1 VRRVLSVIM
10 CPETG
15 ASTSTFCSVRRV
27 LIVGAGRLGQAAA
40 DILLRTQKTT
50 RAVEP
55 VGFVDDDPALL
66 GWQYLGLSVLGG
78 IAAMMKIPH
87 DEVLIAVG
95 DNATRCRLYKQLV
108 RSGDRLAT
116 ARHSDAVVAPDAVV
130 GPGTIICDR
139 SVIGPGAVIGANSI
153 INSGCCIA
161 HGSKLSEHVWVGS
174 AAYLGGEVAVDEG
187 AWIGADVTILA
198 RRRIGA
204 WSYVDAGSVVDRD
217 VPDGLAVSGA
227 PASRAGQGLNAK
239 RSRDSRKSDRMHC
252 LRPIG

>member
-1 VRRVLSVIM
+1 M

-15 ASTSTFCSVRRV
+15 ASTPTLNSVRRV
-27 LIVGAGRLGQAAA
+27 LIVGAGHLGQAAA

-78 IAAMMKIPH
+78 VVAMMNIPH

-95 DNATRCRLYKQLV
+95 DNATRCQLYEQLI

-116 ARHSDAVVAPDAVV
+116 ARHSDAVVAHDAVV

-153 INSGCCIA
+153 ISSGCCIA

-204 WSYVDAGSVVDRD
+204 WSYVDAGSVVERD
-217 VPDGLAVSGA
+217 VPDGLDVSGA
-227 PASRAGQGLNAK
+227 PASRAGLGLNAK

-252 LRPIG
+252 LRPIGLGGRSQ